1 VDAAGARREM
11 SRLWDVYPGYRIPP
25 GREPA
30 VVLLVG
36 DPMTVGAFDEADL
49 RRVMDR
55 MNLLDG
61 AAVEEGGA
69 VAILFGK
76 DPGIPARRIPI
87 GGAS

>member
-1 VDAAGARREM
+1 M

-25 GREPA
+25 GREPP
-30 VVLLVG
+30 VVHLDG

-61 AAVEEGGA
+61 AAVEVGGSTA
-69 VAILFGK
+69 LVFGK
-76 DPGIPARRIPI
+76 EVGVAPRRLTVVK
-87 GGAS
+87 G